1 MKIPEDLKYT
11 KEHEWIK
18 INSKTAIVGITDY
31 AQSELGDIIY
41 VDVTVTGES
50 FEAGASFGTIE
61 AVKTVS
67 DLFMPV
73 GGKIIEFNSS
83 VNDNPAI
90 VNQDPYG
97 DGWLVKIEI
106 TGTTDGL
113 LDAEEYKKLIGI

>member
-11 KEHEWIK
+11 KEHEWSK
-18 INSKTAIVGITDY
+18 INGSTAVVGITDY

-50 FEAGASFGTIE
+50 LEAGTGFGTIE

-73 GGKIIEFNSS
+73 AGKVIEFNSS
-83 VNDNPAI
+83 VNDDPAI

-106 TGTTDGL
+106 TGNTDGL
-113 LDAEEYKKLIGI
+113 LDADEYKKLIGI